1 MTREEIL
8 EKINNYNNKI
18 QEKLNSFI
26 TGCYSL
32 EEVSKKEYQVQKTVE
47 LNRIYLQGY
56 VLDSKLCKY
65 FQEKGIANY
74 SLEFLKDYI
83 NKNFNPLDE
92 DYSIYYLALSLYEE
106 ALEIEELIDGKVKLE
121 MDFLSNYIPQI
132 KSLDKVGRNDL
143 LKEYE
148 ILKEILMKRLK
159 DKFREEDSRMIILI
173 LNDIINYFL
182 NGYPKMENN

>member
-56 VLDSKLCKY
+56 VLDSKFCKY
-65 FQEKGIANY
+65 FQKKGIANY

-121 MDFLSNYIPQI
+121 MNFLSNYIPQI

-159 DKFREEDSRMIILI
+159 DKFREEDSRMMILI

-182 NGYPKMENN
+182 NDYPKMENN

>member
-1 MTREEIL
+1 
-8 EKINNYNNKI
+8 
-18 QEKLNSFI
+18 
-26 TGCYSL
+26 
-32 EEVSKKEYQVQKTVE
+32 
-47 LNRIYLQGY
+47 
-56 VLDSKLCKY
+56 
-65 FQEKGIANY
+65 
-74 SLEFLKDYI
+74 
-83 NKNFNPLDE
+83 
-92 DYSIYYLALSLYEE
+92 
-106 ALEIEELIDGKVKLE
+106 

-159 DKFREEDSRMIILI
+159 DKFREEDSRMMILI

>member
-1 MTREEIL
+1 MNIEEIL

-18 QEKLNSFI
+18 QEELNNFT

-32 EEVSKKEYQVQKTVE
+32 EEMSNGEYRVQKTVE

-56 VLDSKLCKY
+56 VLDSKLCTY

-83 NKNFNPLDE
+83 NKNFKTLDE
-92 DYSIYYLALSLYEE
+92 DYSPYYEALSLYEK
-106 ALEIEELIDGKVKLE
+106 ALEIEKLIDGKVKLE

-132 KSLDKVGRNDL
+132 KSLDKVRRNDL
-143 LKEYE
+143 LKEYK

-159 DKFREEDSRMIILI
+159 DKFREEDSEKMTLI
-173 LNDIINYFL
+173 LNNIINYFL
-182 NGYPKMENN
+182 NGYPSIKNN

>member
-1 MTREEIL
+1 MTRKEIL

-56 VLDSKLCKY
+56 VLDSKFCKY

-106 ALEIEELIDGKVKLE
+106 ALEIEELMMVKL
-121 MDFLSNYIPQI
+121 N
-132 KSLDKVGRNDL
+132 
-143 LKEYE
+143 
-148 ILKEILMKRLK
+148 
-159 DKFREEDSRMIILI
+159 
-173 LNDIINYFL
+173 
-182 NGYPKMENN
+182 